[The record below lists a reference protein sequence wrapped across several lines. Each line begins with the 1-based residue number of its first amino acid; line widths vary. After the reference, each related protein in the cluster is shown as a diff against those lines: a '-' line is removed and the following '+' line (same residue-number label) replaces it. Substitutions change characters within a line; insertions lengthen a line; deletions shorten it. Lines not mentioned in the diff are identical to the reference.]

1 MDAAGWDA
9 RYSGSDLVWGL
20 EPNRFV
26 AAELEGLEPGRAL
39 DVACGEGRNTVWL
52 ARQGWR
58 ATGVDFSAA
67 GVARAVQLAAAGGV
81 SGETEFVVADVVQGP
96 LPAGP
101 FDAVVIAYLQLPASQ
116 RQQAVRLAAGVLS
129 AGGTLLVVGHDSRNL
144 TDGVGGPQD
153 PSVLFSPQD
162 IVDDLDGVPE
172 LIVDKAE
179 SVTRPVVTPEGAKV
193 AIDALVR
200 LHRAGG
206 SGPARVS

>member
-9 RYSGSDLVWGL
+9 RYSGSDLVWGS

-52 ARQGWR
+52 ARQGWH

-67 GVARAVQLAAAGGV
+67 GVGRAVQLAAAGGV
-81 SGETEFVVADVVQGP
+81 SDETEFVVADVVAGP

-101 FDAVVIAYLQLPASQ
+101 FDAVVIAYLQLPAGQ
-116 RQQAVRLAAGVLS
+116 RRRAVRLAAGALS
-129 AGGTLLVVGHDSRNL
+129 SGGTLLVVGHDARNL
-144 TDGVGGPQD
+144 ADGVGGPQD
-153 PSVLFSPQD
+153 PEVLYSPQD
-162 IVDDLDGVPE
+162 ILDDLDGIADLV
-172 LIVDKAE
+172 VDKAE
-179 SVTRPVVTPEGAKV
+179 SVSRPVDTADGPKV

-200 LHRAGG
+200 VHRDDTVNRAG
-206 SGPARVS
+206 

>member
-26 AAELEGLEPGRAL
+26 AAELEGLAPGRAL

-52 ARQGWR
+52 ARHGWH

-67 GVARAVQLAAAGGV
+67 GVARARQLAAAGGV
-81 SGETEFVVADVVQGP
+81 SDVTEFVVADVVAGP

-101 FDAVVIAYLQLPASQ
+101 FDAVVIAYLQLTASQ
-116 RQQAVRLAAGVLS
+116 RRRAVRLAAGALS
-129 AGGTLLVVGHDSRNL
+129 LGGTLLVVGHDARNL

-153 PSVLFSPQD
+153 PELLFSPQH
-162 IVDDLDGVPE
+162 ILDDLEGIAE
-172 LIVDKAE
+172 LVVDKAE
-179 SVTRPVVTPEGAKV
+179 SVSRPVTTPDGPKV

-200 LHRAGG
+200 LHRADDAG
-206 SGPARVS
+206 RVS

>member
-1 MDAAGWDA
+1 VDAAGWDA

-26 AAELEGLEPGRAL
+26 ATELEGLKPGRAL

-52 ARQGWR
+52 ARQGWH
-58 ATGVDFSAA
+58 ATGADFSAA

-81 SGETEFVVADVVQGP
+81 SDATEFVVADVVAGP

-101 FDAVVIAYLQLPASQ
+101 FDAVVMAYLQLPTSE
-116 RQQAVRLAAGVLS
+116 RRRAVRQAAGALS
-129 AGGTLLVVGHDSRNL
+129 QGGTLLIVGHDTRNL

-153 PSVLFSPQD
+153 PEVLFSPQD
-162 IVDDLDGVPE
+162 IVDDLEGLSGLVIE
-172 LIVDKAE
+172 KAE
-179 SVTRPVVTPEGAKV
+179 SVARPVDTPDGPKV

-200 LHRAGG
+200 LHRADELGH
-206 SGPARVS
+206 VS